1 MRPFFCRYFGNSLT
15 TPMLYFLLAVTFTV
29 ALYLIMRSFPRY
41 GVHSFHA
48 IGFNYYACVATG
60 LVLSPDPGKILQVD
74 WTSTP
79 TLLTLALGIMFVIA
93 FVLIGQTTQKVSVTA
108 TSLAANMS
116 LVIPVLFGL
125 FIFKNANKDYTL
137 WNYLGLI
144 LALVALALGAIQK
157 KKKVAVAGEEGTT
170 ASLNWLTLLLPLLTF
185 LASGTN
191 NTLINYLSMKYYGPE
206 DAAMFTILSCV
217 GASIVG
223 TLLILGRVV
232 FQGERVSW
240 RSFAAGML
248 LGVPNFLSFYFLL
261 QALAAFGNSAA
272 FVFPIYNILTTMA
285 SAAAAWLLFRE
296 RLNPI
301 NRIGL
306 GLAVLAIV
314 LISYQELG
322 I

>member
-1 MRPFFCRYFGNSLT
+1 
-15 TPMLYFLLAVTFTV
+15 MLYFLLAVLFTV

-60 LVLSPDPGKILQVD
+60 LLLSTNPGRITQVD

-79 TLLTLALGIMFVIA
+79 TLLTLALGIMFVTA

-125 FIFKNANKDYTL
+125 FVFKNANKDYTL
-137 WNYLGLI
+137 WNYLGLV

-157 KKKVAVAGEEGTT
+157 KKAPVRDASGSAI
-170 ASLNWLTLLLPLLTF
+170 SLNWLTLLLPLLTF

-206 DAAMFTILSCV
+206 EAGLFTIISCV

-223 TLLILGRVV
+223 TLLILGRVF

-240 RSFAAGML
+240 RSFVAGMI

-296 RLNPI
+296 RLTPL
-301 NRIGL
+301 NRLGL

-322 I
+322 L